1 MAKKTNKKAL
11 PTETTERVPTT
22 EKIKKPIYKR
32 WQTYAIA
39 AAVVILIALVLATTL
54 DYSIISAGIKIAC
67 KPRNISYPDDYST
80 ITEKTDAKYDVSYES
95 SYDDGYFDIYT
106 PKNVKGNQPTVLYIH
121 GGYYLGGDKKSA
133 EPYCRVLAAEGFV
146 VVSMNYALA
155 PKAKYPTQLK
165 QVNEIL
171 GFLTD
176 NSNEYNIDPT
186 QIFIGGDSAGGHL
199 SAQAG
204 AFFTND
210 ELAQKINIKRSIGG
224 ENIKGLLLLCGFY
237 DFQTVRDTK
246 FPFLDTAMWAFT
258 DVRNYEKFSR
268 ADELNVVKNV
278 TKNYPDSF
286 VTCGSDDPF
295 YAQAEEMVGVLKEN
309 KINYVEY
316 LPKSQGNKLKHEFQR
331 DFSLAEC
338 KEAMEK
344 TINFLK
350 ERSVFDEA
358 ARKDEVHAVF
368 ALSDGS
374 TFDVLLRRDYAPKT
388 VENFIKYAEAGY
400 YNGTA
405 FHRILKNSVLQG
417 GGYTVKKEF
426 DEKAEEYKYIYQNK
440 TPLYDAIKGE
450 FSSNGYKNNRLS
462 HAAGVISMAR
472 TSDPDSA
479 TSQFFFCASDCSYYD
494 GQYAA
499 FGYITNPD
507 GIEALRKLT
516 DIGKNESINPVEPII
531 LVSVAIRYVEVA

>member
-1 MAKKTNKKAL
+1 M
-11 PTETTERVPTT
+11 
-22 EKIKKPIYKR
+22 
-32 WQTYAIA
+32 
-39 AAVVILIALVLATTL
+39 

-80 ITEKTDAKYDVSYES
+80 ITEKTDAKYDISYES

-268 ADELNVVKNV
+268 ADELNVVSNV

-286 VTCGSDDPF
+286 VTCGGDDPF
-295 YAQAEEMVGVLKEN
+295 YAQAKEMVGVLKEN
-309 KINYVEY
+309 KISCVEY

-479 TSQFFFCASDCSYYD
+479 TSQFFFCAADCSYYD

-516 DIGKNESINPVEPII
+516 DIGQNESINPVEPII

>member
-1 MAKKTNKKAL
+1 M
-11 PTETTERVPTT
+11 
-22 EKIKKPIYKR
+22 
-32 WQTYAIA
+32 
-39 AAVVILIALVLATTL
+39 
-54 DYSIISAGIKIAC
+54 
-67 KPRNISYPDDYST
+67 
-80 ITEKTDAKYDVSYES
+80 EKTDAKYDISYGS
-95 SYDDGYFDIYT
+95 FYDNGYFDIYT
-106 PKNVKGNQPTVLYIH
+106 PKNVSGNQPTVLYIH
-121 GGYYLGGDKKSA
+121 GGYYSGGDKKSA

-176 NSNEYNIDPT
+176 NSNEYNVDPT

-210 ELAQKINIKRSIGG
+210 KLAEKTNIKRAIDG
-224 ENIKGLLLLCGFY
+224 ESIKGLLLLCGFY
-237 DFQTVRDTK
+237 DFQTVRDAK
-246 FPFLDTAMWAFT
+246 FPFFDTAMWAFT

-268 ADELNVVKNV
+268 ADELDVVGNV
-278 TKNYPDSF
+278 TEDYPDSF
-286 VTCGSDDPF
+286 VVCGGDDPF
-295 YAQAEEMVGVLKEN
+295 YAQSEEMVDVLKKN
-309 KINYVEY
+309 KISYVEY
-316 LPKSQGNKLKHEFQR
+316 LPQSQGNKLKHEFQR

-338 KEAMEK
+338 NEAMAK
-344 TINFLK
+344 GIAFLK
-350 ERSVFDEA
+350 ERAVFDEA
-358 ARKDEVHAVF
+358 EKQNEIHATF

-374 TFDVLLRRDYAPKT
+374 TFDVLLRRDYAPET
-388 VENFIKYAEAGY
+388 VDNFIKYAEAGY

-405 FHRILKNSVLQG
+405 FHRILKGSVLQG

-426 DEKAEEYKYIYQNK
+426 DEKTEEYKYTYQYK

-450 FSSNGYKNNRLS
+450 FSSNGYKNNKLS
-462 HAAGVISMAR
+462 HVAGVISMAR

-479 TSQFFFCASDCSYYD
+479 TSQFFFCSSDCESYD

-499 FGYITNPD
+499 FGYITNSD
-507 GIEALRKLT
+507 GIEALQKLT
-516 DIGKNESINPVEPII
+516 DISDNELINPTEPII

>member
-1 MAKKTNKKAL
+1 M
-11 PTETTERVPTT
+11 
-22 EKIKKPIYKR
+22 
-32 WQTYAIA
+32 
-39 AAVVILIALVLATTL
+39 

-67 KPRNISYPDDYST
+67 KPRNISYPDDYPT
-80 ITEKTDAKYDVSYES
+80 ILEKTDAKYDVSYES

-155 PKAKYPTQLK
+155 PKAKYPTQLR

-210 ELAQKINIKRSIGG
+210 ELAQKTNIKRSIGG

-258 DVRNYEKFSR
+258 DIRNYEKFSR

-286 VTCGSDDPF
+286 VTCGGDDPF
-295 YAQAEEMVGVLKEN
+295 YAQAKEMVGVLKEN
-309 KINYVEY
+309 KISCVEY
-316 LPKSQGNKLKHEFQR
+316 LPKSQENKLKHEFQR

-358 ARKDEVHAVF
+358 ARKDEAHAVF

-479 TSQFFFCASDCSYYD
+479 TSQFFFCAADCSYYD

>member
-1 MAKKTNKKAL
+1 M
-11 PTETTERVPTT
+11 
-22 EKIKKPIYKR
+22 
-32 WQTYAIA
+32 
-39 AAVVILIALVLATTL
+39 

-80 ITEKTDAKYDVSYES
+80 ITEKTDAKYDISYES

-268 ADELNVVKNV
+268 ADELNVVSNV

-309 KINYVEY
+309 KISYVEY
-316 LPKSQGNKLKHEFQR
+316 LPKSQKNKLKHEFQR

-417 GGYTVKKEF
+417 GGYIVKKEF

-479 TSQFFFCASDCSYYD
+479 TSQFFFCAADCSYYD

-516 DIGKNESINPVEPII
+516 DIGQNESINPVEPII